1 MNDLPY
7 AEGVNYF
14 RTSKSSAST
23 WLARA
28 RAEIMKVGGAI
39 LAYGSGFDIVH
50 DRAAHML
57 AFQIG
62 VDKFKLVWPVLPS
75 KSGDE
80 RAAEI
85 QAATM
90 LYHDVKARCVSA
102 KVLGG
107 RAAFFS
113 YLMLPG
119 GRTLSE
125 LATPE
130 LLEALPT
137 FLRPALPAGEEAA
150 DAS

>member
-1 MNDLPY
+1 MKDLPY
-7 AEGVNYF
+7 AETVNYF

-28 RAEIMKVGGAI
+28 RAEIVKVGGDI
-39 LAYGSGFDIVH
+39 LGYASGFDVIH
-50 DRAAHML
+50 NRAAHML

-62 VDKFKLVWPVLPS
+62 VDNFKLVWPVLPS
-75 KSGDE
+75 ESGDE

-113 YLMLPG
+113 YLMLPD
-119 GRTLSE
+119 GRS
-125 LATPE
+125 ASQVAAPE

-137 FLRPALPAGEEAA
+137 FLRPALPAGEG
-150 DAS
+150 